1 MVFLRS
7 VQPNESA
14 SMIRGERVF
23 LRYPVLADYLGW
35 ASLRGKSQQFLR
47 PWEPLWP
54 HDDLTR
60 AAFRARVK
68 RSARDVRDDLAHSYL
83 MFSETDDTLLGG
95 ITLSN
100 IRRGVA
106 QTASLGYWI
115 GAPFAGRGYMTEAAS
130 VLIDHAFDGFN
141 LNRVEAACLPSNVPS
156 KRLLLRCGFVEEG
169 YARSYLKING
179 MWQDHLLFAIV
190 RSDLPR

>member
-7 VQPNESA
+7 VQPHETA
-14 SMIRGERVF
+14 SIIRSERLY
-23 LRYPVLADYLGW
+23 LRYPVHSDHGEW
-35 ASLRGKSQQFLR
+35 ASLRGQSKSFLK

-60 AAFRARVK
+60 SAFRSRVK
-68 RSARDVRDDLAHSYL
+68 RCTRDVRDDLAYSYL
-83 MFSETDDTLLGG
+83 VFSYDDVLLGG
-95 ITLSN
+95 ATLSN
-100 IRRGVA
+100 VRRGVA
-106 QTASLGYWI
+106 HTASLGYWI
-115 GAPFAGRGYMTEAAS
+115 GAPYAGCGYMTEAVAALLS
-130 VLIDHAFDGFN
+130 HAFDGLN
-141 LNRVEAACLPSNVPS
+141 LNRVEAACLPFNVPS
-156 KRLLLRCGFVEEG
+156 KRLLRSCGFTEEG

>member
-7 VQPNESA
+7 VQPNEAASA
-14 SMIRGERVF
+14 IRGDRVY
-23 LRYPVLADYLGW
+23 LRYPVHADYHAW
-35 ASLRGKSQQFLR
+35 ATLRGRSRSFLK

-54 HDDLTR
+54 HDELTR
-60 AAFRARVK
+60 SAFRARVK
-68 RSARDVRDDLAHSYL
+68 RCNRDVRDDHAYSYL
-83 MFSETDDTLLGG
+83 IFSVGSDELLGG

-100 IRRGVA
+100 VRRGVA

-115 GAPFAGRGYMTEAAS
+115 GAPFAGQRYMSEAVSA
-130 VLIDHAFDGFN
+130 LLAHAFDGLN
-141 LNRVEAACLPSNVPS
+141 LNRVEAACLPFNMPS
-156 KRLLLRCGFVEEG
+156 KRLLLRCGFSEEG
-169 YARSYLKING
+169 YARSYLKIDG